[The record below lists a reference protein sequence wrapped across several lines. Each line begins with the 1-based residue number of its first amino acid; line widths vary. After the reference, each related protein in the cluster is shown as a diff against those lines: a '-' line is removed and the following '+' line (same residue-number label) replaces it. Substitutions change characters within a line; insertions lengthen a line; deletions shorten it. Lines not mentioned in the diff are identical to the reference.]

1 MSLETSDAEIAQ
13 IFASLKIVEV
23 GYPPRLLEARRIEFR
38 QRVAEICLGLR
49 CPFVFDRRAQSE
61 GNGGDHHP
69 G

>member
-1 MSLETSDAEIAQ
+1 MSLETRDAEIAR

-23 GYPPRLLEARRIEFR
+23 GYPSHLLENRRLEFR

-49 CPFVFDRRAQSE
+49 CPFVFNRRAQSE

-69 G
+69 C